1 MNLTETSLYI
11 TILIFVVFGMALLA
25 EFYKKTIRKDK
36 SKTWENRLLGFI
48 LSVLSAF
55 GLYSANLIMP
65 ILSVFNAPF
74 WANVSFYILA
84 FYYFQRQ
91 VDMKLLKKIMK
102 MYTVKF
108 LKKSGLNDEQ
118 IQEIEDAYEEKKTSE
133 AES

>member
-55 GLYSANLIMP
+55 GLYSANLIIP
-65 ILSVFNAPF
+65 ILNVFNAPF

>member
-1 MNLTETSLYI
+1 MTLTETTLYI
-11 TILIFVVFGMALLA
+11 IVLVFVVFGMALIA

-36 SKTWENRLLGFI
+36 SKTWENRFLGFT

-55 GLYSANLIMP
+55 GLYSANLIIP
-65 ILSVFNAPF
+65 ILSIFNAPF

-102 MYTVKF
+102 MYTIKV
-108 LKKSGLNDEQ
+108 LKKSGLNDAQ
-118 IQEIEDAYEEKKTSE
+118 IQEIENA
-133 AES
+133 